1 MNKFIIT
8 GLNIPQHHSLFAGIN
23 NYIDIPYSINLE
35 LRPIDENNKYVIQED
50 LNNLIRS
57 NEYITILPF
66 SQMDSFIAF
75 QDEFKEF
82 LVEKYPEK
90 ILKDQYN
97 FTKLFGKEY

>member
-8 GLNIPQHHSLFAGIN
+8 GVNIPHHYSVFAGIN

-50 LNNLIRS
+50 LHNLIRS

-66 SQMDSFIAF
+66 RQMDSFIAF

-97 FTKLFGKEY
+97 FTKLFGDEY

>member
-8 GLNIPQHHSLFAGIN
+8 GLNIPQHYNLFNGIN

-35 LRPIDENNKYVIQED
+35 LRPIDENNKYDIQKD

-97 FTKLFGKEY
+97 FTKLFGDEY